1 MKVRRFSATKIM
13 NTKLG
18 LGFDR
23 NRKYDTDLDRLGRI
37 NTGMGEMRKTAQ
49 LGSELNKVRK
59 ELKGYGI

>member
-37 NTGMGEMRKTAQ
+37 DTGMGEMRKTSQ

>member
-1 MKVRRFSATKIM
+1 M

-37 NTGMGEMRKTAQ
+37 DTGMGEMRKTAQ